1 MQGVIVKSDYS
12 DKNYLELIERDDG
25 DIVIKTIIRDE
36 NDRTVVIS
44 THQGG
49 GKLNNGLEVRKHL
62 QEIIRLLNNEN
73 DDRVRKI

>member
-36 NDRTVVIS
+36 NDRAVVIS
-44 THQGG
+44 THQSE

>member
-62 QEIIRLLNNEN
+62 QEIIRLLSNEN